1 MNMKETKSL
10 TRGRNGQEVSF
21 PRAEHPDREYEEV
34 IHSRLEDATKNRG
47 RHPQSLEAQLEVLL
61 LEMAHRC
68 GYRQAESARF
78 LLVMRIA
85 VEEAN
90 LAALDRRDDGL
101 VNDVIPS
108 IARSLVSHSSRRADV
123 KE

>member
-1 MNMKETKSL
+1 MRKDLQRT
-10 TRGRNGQEVSF
+10 NGWEISF
-21 PRAEHPDREYEEV
+21 PRAENPDPSYEEV
-34 IHSRLEDATKNRG
+34 IRSRLEDASKNRG

-61 LEMAHRC
+61 LEVAHRC

-90 LAALDRRDDGL
+90 LAALDRRNDGL
-101 VNDVIPS
+101 VNDVIPM
-108 IARSLVSHSSRRADV
+108 IARSLASHSTRRADV

>member
-1 MNMKETKSL
+1 MKALIKNN
-10 TRGRNGQEVSF
+10 GREITF
-21 PRAEHPDREYEEV
+21 PRAEHPDPSYEHV
-34 IHSRLEDATKNRG
+34 IQSRLQDAIRNRG
-47 RHPQSLEAQLEVLL
+47 RHPQTIEAQLEVLL
-61 LEMAHRC
+61 LEIAHRC

>member
-1 MNMKETKSL
+1 MT
-10 TRGRNGQEVSF
+10 TRALMRGHGREISF
-21 PRAEHPDREYEEV
+21 PRADHPDPSYEEV
-34 IHSRLEDATKNRG
+34 IASRLQDATKNRG
-47 RHPQSLEAQLEVLL
+47 RHPQSMEALIEVLL
-61 LEMAHRC
+61 LEIGHRL

-78 LLVMRIA
+78 LLVLKIA
-85 VEEAN
+85 TEEAN

-101 VNDVIPS
+101 VNDVIPI

>member
-1 MNMKETKSL
+1 MTRTL
-10 TRGRNGQEVSF
+10 TRGQSRDISF
-21 PRAEHPDREYEEV
+21 PRADNPDPSYEQV
-34 IHSRLEDATKNRG
+34 ILSRLEDATKNRG

-61 LEMAHRC
+61 LEVAHRC

-85 VEEAN
+85 CEEAQ

-101 VNDVIPS
+101 VNDVIPA

-123 KE
+123 KD

>member
-1 MNMKETKSL
+1 MKSTL
-10 TRGRNGQEVSF
+10 MRGQGNGRDISF
-21 PRAEHPDREYEEV
+21 PRADNPDPSYEQV
-34 IHSRLEDATKNRG
+34 IESRLVDAARNRG

-61 LEMAHRC
+61 LEIAHRC

-101 VNDVIPS
+101 VNDVIPI
-108 IARSLVSHSSRRADV
+108 IARSLVSHSTRRADV
-123 KE
+123 KD

>member
-1 MNMKETKSL
+1 MARTLMRRQSMD
-10 TRGRNGQEVSF
+10 VSF
-21 PRAEHPDREYEEV
+21 PRADNPDPSYEEV
-34 IHSRLEDATKNRG
+34 IQSRLQDAQKHRG

-61 LEMAHRC
+61 LEVAHRC

-85 VEEAN
+85 CEEAQ

-101 VNDVIPS
+101 VNDVIPA
-108 IARSLVSHSSRRADV
+108 IARSLVAHSTRRADV

>member
-1 MNMKETKSL
+1 MARTLMRSQGN
-10 TRGRNGQEVSF
+10 NHEVSF
-21 PRAEHPDREYEEV
+21 PRADNPDPSYEAV
-34 IHSRLEDATKNRG
+34 IQSRLEDATKNRG
-47 RHPQSLEAQLEVLL
+47 RHPQSLEAQIEVLL

-101 VNDVIPS
+101 VNDVIP
-108 IARSLVSHSSRRADV
+108 IVARSLVSHSARRADT